1 MSSINSISNFGIPP
15 SSQGRDALSSSPG
28 SSAPSVGVRI
38 QPAPVADSG
47 AVPVPVPS
55 PGSGAKAA
63 GSTAQPTKDQVDQ
76 VLEGLIKQQA
86 GKPTSVQFS
95 VDEKLNQ
102 VVIKV
107 VDPSTQKVIKQFPA
121 EAILKMRE
129 DMLNFDAKSPTG
141 LLLSEKT

>member
-1 MSSINSISNFGIPP
+1 MSSINSISNSGIPP
-15 SSQGRDALSSSPG
+15 SSQGRDALPSSPG

-38 QPAPVADSG
+38 QPAPVAGS
-47 AVPVPVPS
+47 ATVPVPS
-55 PGSGAKAA
+55 PGSGANAV
-63 GSTAQPTKDQVDQ
+63 GSTVQPTKAQVDQ
-76 VLEGLIKQQA
+76 VLEGLIKRQA
-86 GKPTSVQFS
+86 GKPTAVQFS

>member
-1 MSSINSISNFGIPP
+1 MSSINSVSNFGIPP

-28 SSAPSVGVRI
+28 SSAPSVGVRS

-47 AVPVPVPS
+47 AVPS

-63 GSTAQPTKDQVDQ
+63 GSTVQPTKTQVDQ

-86 GKPTSVQFS
+86 GKPTAVQFS

-129 DMLNFDAKSPTG
+129 DMLNFDSKSLTG

>member
-1 MSSINSISNFGIPP
+1 MSSINSISNSGIPP

-28 SSAPSVGVRI
+28 SSAPSVGVGI
-38 QPAPVADSG
+38 QPAPVAGS
-47 AVPVPVPS
+47 ATVPVPI

-63 GSTAQPTKDQVDQ
+63 GGTPQPTKDQVDQ

-129 DMLNFDAKSPTG
+129 DMLNFDSKSPTG

>member
-1 MSSINSISNFGIPP
+1 MSSINSISNSGIPP
-15 SSQGRDALSSSPG
+15 SSQGRDALPSSPG

-38 QPAPVADSG
+38 QPPPVADSG
-47 AVPVPVPS
+47 AVPS
-55 PGSGAKAA
+55 PGSGANAV
-63 GSTAQPTKDQVDQ
+63 GSTVQPTKAQVDQ

-86 GKPTSVQFS
+86 GKPTAVQFS

-129 DMLNFDAKSPTG
+129 DMLNFDSKSSTG